1 MSATEAAPTAFR
13 PPSQSAAPAFGE
25 AVHYDVRDHIARLV
39 LNRPDK
45 RNAIN
50 RAMRREIQAAYF
62 DVKNN
67 PDIWLL
73 ILSAEGEVFCAGKD
87 LLEKVAAEDE
97 DGSVLSNDELYQ
109 YQRTIYKP
117 VVCAINGPCLAQ
129 GAGFALNSDIVIM
142 SERASI
148 GWPQVM
154 RGISSVSGPT
164 LGAHAM
170 PWVEA
175 MGYLMRGR
183 SIPAVECLRWGMA
196 NEVVPAGE
204 LMETAERWAAQI
216 LESAPLAVRAIKEAA
231 RRGQEI
237 GFESR
242 MYMARDVAN
251 RILSSHDSAEGV
263 LAFKEKRKPV
273 WKGR

>member
-1 MSATEAAPTAFR
+1 MRTNEAAAADSPSASRSAAPT
-13 PPSQSAAPAFGE
+13 FGE
-25 AVHYDVRDHIARLV
+25 AVRYEVRGHIARLV

-67 PDIWLL
+67 PDVWLL
-73 ILSAEGEVFCAGKD
+73 ILSAEGEIFCAGKD
-87 LLEKVAAEDE
+87 LVEKVAPEDE

-117 VVCAINGPCLAQ
+117 IVCVINGPCLAQ
-129 GAGFALNSDIVIM
+129 GAGFALNSDIVVM
-142 SERASI
+142 SEHGSI
-148 GWPQVM
+148 GWPQVT

-170 PWVEA
+170 PWAEA

-183 SIPAVECLRWGMA
+183 PIPAKECLRWGMA
-196 NEVVPAGE
+196 NEVVAPGRLQGA
-204 LMETAERWAAQI
+204 AERWAAEI

-242 MYMARDVAN
+242 MYMARDIAN

-263 LAFKEKRKPV
+263 RAFREKRKPV
-273 WKGR
+273 WTGR